1 MCRRRHRHGLR
12 REGCAA
18 GCQRGEQP
26 QQLPGAH
33 QVASDA
39 DAQTKERTAMRDYP
53 MFWVLLEIG
62 LGLGLFVFIIWW
74 TLPKKD
80 QRKDD
85 GKDR

>member
-1 MCRRRHRHGLR
+1 
-12 REGCAA
+12 
-18 GCQRGEQP
+18 
-26 QQLPGAH
+26 
-33 QVASDA
+33 
-39 DAQTKERTAMRDYP
+39 MRDYP

-62 LGLGLFVFIIWW
+62 LGLGLFVFIVWW